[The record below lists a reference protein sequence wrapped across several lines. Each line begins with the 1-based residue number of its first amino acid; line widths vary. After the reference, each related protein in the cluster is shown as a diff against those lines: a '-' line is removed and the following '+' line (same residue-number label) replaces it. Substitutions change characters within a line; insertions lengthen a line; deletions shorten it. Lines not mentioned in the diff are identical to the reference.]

1 MGTEQ
6 FCFVLFIYLF
16 FVGTKQQQFSTKV
29 GQDRR
34 FFTARVY
41 VAFSIQMDLAVS
53 FVHGDSNFTTI
64 TGSAGWED

>member
-1 MGTEQ
+1 M
-6 FCFVLFIYLF
+6 
-16 FVGTKQQQFSTKV
+16 GTKQQQFSTKV

-53 FVHGDSNFTTI
+53 FVHGDSNFTII